1 MERNNRVSITQLTE
15 EEGRKMVYFNEGEDC
30 KIPAK
35 TPHYIVNQ
43 CKRIV
48 GAVIGMNHR
57 PETRI
62 YDYGII
68 YRRHSEETVIAYYDI
83 LK

>member
-1 MERNNRVSITQLTE
+1 MGNNNRVSITQLTE
-15 EEGRKMVYFNEGEDC
+15 EEGRKRVDFEAGIDY
-30 KIPAK
+30 KIPAG

-48 GAVIGMNHR
+48 GAVVGMDHG

-62 YDYGII
+62 YNYDII
-68 YRRHSEETVIAYYDI
+68 YRRISEETVIAYYDFHE
-83 LK
+83 